1 MIAIGKLLNYVLS
14 NISGLTVTGIY
25 PIIAPEKTE
34 LPFIVFER
42 DSVNPL
48 YTKDGLVGNET
59 GVTIYLL
66 SNDYTQSIDFADKI
80 RLAFERQKISY
91 SGITVNGCD
100 LISCDEAFNDY
111 AYIQK
116 LTFQFKTN

>member
-1 MIAIGKLLNYVLS
+1 MISIGKLIYNTITNVPNLV
-14 NISGLTVTGIY
+14 GLAIY
-25 PIIAPEKTE
+25 PIVAPEKTE

-59 GVTIYLL
+59 GVTIYVL
-66 SNDYTQSIDFADKI
+66 SNDYTQSVDFADKV
-80 RLAFERQKISY
+80 RLAFERKKISY